1 MNNSFTHPEFA
12 DHRRV
17 VFVNDKAAG
26 LQAIIAVHNT
36 QRGPAI
42 GGLSN
47 VAAMKAQTPPLL
59 TFCACHGV

>member
-12 DHRRV
+12 DHERV

-36 QRGPAI
+36 QQWACNW
-42 GGLSN
+42 GLSN
-47 VAAMKAQTPPLL
+47 VAIRKRRRRPY
-59 TFCACHGV
+59 